1 MQVCDS
7 CKRAGVPFYRYTA
20 GYKAVTHPGGFVD
33 DVDVTTEVC
42 ETCRNAIHSEVK
54 SLVKRYRRAHDIV
67 QYPEDRFIKDD
78 DEDRSEEGD

>member
-1 MQVCDS
+1 
-7 CKRAGVPFYRYTA
+7 
-20 GYKAVTHPGGFVD
+20 VD